1 MAMQRERRHVI
12 GRHPK
17 PLSKKL
23 NPIWWF
29 GNDGEEQL
37 PEWHQ
42 PSWSKRRRF
51 LYWYFFRNPLQNF
64 RAYVVGVN
72 DRNYQVV
79 GRTPVMTVQRND
91 LRPVETGWQW
101 SVIKL
106 SVFRLPF
113 VSYSGKRVVWYV
125 GWQPS
130 GFFGLKFNLHT
141 RD

>member
-1 MAMQRERRHVI
+1 MVSAVLA
-12 GRHPK
+12 G
-17 PLSKKL
+17 LASAAL
-23 NPIWWF
+23 
-29 GNDGEEQL
+29 L
-37 PEWHQ
+37 V
-42 PSWSKRRRF
+42 
-51 LYWYFFRNPLQNF
+51 FFRNPLQNF

-106 SVFRLPF
+106 GALRLPF
-113 VSYSGKRVVWYV
+113 VSYSGEKVVWYL

-130 GFFGLKFNLHT
+130 GFFGTKFNLHQD
-141 RD
+141 RPEVSEDALP